1 MLLGLKG
8 GHELEPWIHDVDILV
23 KDGHGAREDPY
34 EHCGL
39 RTEQKLSYGSVIRE
53 KGGHGR
59 QSPTMLFEDPFRA
72 LVVAGRS
79 NPTRRSRLK
88 GCLLVWTA

>member
-8 GHELEPWIHDVDILV
+8 DHELEPWIHDVDILV

-39 RTEQKLSYGSVIRE
+39 RTEQKLSSAKEFYYFQEKNWRE
-53 KGGHGR
+53 VPLR
-59 QSPTMLFEDPFRA
+59 PRFSFTFLRYDI
-72 LVVAGRS
+72 
-79 NPTRRSRLK
+79 
-88 GCLLVWTA
+88 